1 MTPLLAL
8 LLTGAAGLSLPAE
21 ADLRY
26 DNRGRPAIGVSV
38 NDTGPYYMVIDTAA
52 QMSLLSPAL
61 ADQLHLPKIDSDLK
75 INGATGQTQ
84 AKLYGVDHFSAPLFD
99 EKQVGLLMLPN
110 SGTTPARGIV
120 GMDLFGQG
128 KLMFDRTGQKVRFMP
143 SAPAGEGHVT
153 IKGETNGGLLT
164 VPVKLNG
171 VAMKAL
177 IDTGAGI
184 TLANPAALKALGWDA
199 KDPRLSDAGQI
210 HGATADGADVR
221 KGEVETLNLGPVTM
235 HKVPMYFSTAAS
247 GDQEPSIILGVDLLD
262 QLDAYALDFPRGELQ
277 IRMPPRRPAP

>member
-1 MTPLLAL
+1 
-8 LLTGAAGLSLPAE
+8 
-21 ADLRY
+21 
-26 DNRGRPAIGVSV
+26 
-38 NDTGPYYMVIDTAA
+38 
-52 QMSLLSPAL
+52 
-61 ADQLHLPKIDSDLK
+61 
-75 INGATGQTQ
+75 
-84 AKLYGVDHFSAPLFD
+84 
-99 EKQVGLLMLPN
+99 
-110 SGTTPARGIV
+110 
-120 GMDLFGQG
+120 
-128 KLMFDRTGQKVRFMP
+128 MFDRTGQKVRFMP
-143 SAPAGEGHVT
+143 SAPAGDGHVT
-153 IKGETNGGLLT
+153 IKGEANGGLLT

-221 KGEVETLNLGPVTM
+221 KGEVETLNIGPMTM
-235 HKVPMYFSTAAS
+235 HKVPMYFSTAAT

-277 IRMPPRRPAP
+277 IRMPPR